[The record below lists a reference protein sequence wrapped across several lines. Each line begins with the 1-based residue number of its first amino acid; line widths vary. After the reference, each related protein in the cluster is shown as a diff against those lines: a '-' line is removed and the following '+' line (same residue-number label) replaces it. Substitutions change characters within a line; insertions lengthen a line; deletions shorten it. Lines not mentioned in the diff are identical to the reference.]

1 MSTRKWNAAAVY
13 CKAGILIGAVLM
25 LAGCATEPH
34 RGLEE
39 ATQNLNRAK
48 QDPKIANNAQV
59 ALYDAEQTINR
70 AHEAWEEDE
79 DEEYIDHLAYMANQQ
94 IKIAEANA
102 QEKISNDEFEQLS
115 GKSKQMQLDARTRE
129 LTDLKAQTLT
139 LGDTLFQTGQADLKP
154 EASQNLYRLV
164 SFLKENPNRKVV
176 VEGHTDS
183 VGSSHRNQ
191 RLSEMRAQSVANFLI
206 SNGVESSR
214 ITDVGYGEEY
224 PVDTNS
230 TSSGRANNR
239 RVEVVIMNEGEEP
252 RLRR

>member
-34 RGLEE
+34 RGLED
-39 ATQNLNRAK
+39 AKQNLNRAK

-70 AHEAWEEDE
+70 AHDAWEEDE
-79 DEEYIDHLAYMANQQ
+79 DEEYVDHLAYMANQQ

-102 QEKISNDEFEQLS
+102 QEKMSNDEFEQLS
-115 GKSKQMQLDARTRE
+115 DKSEQMQLDARTKE
-129 LTDLKAQTLT
+129 LTDLRAQTIT
-139 LGDTLFQTGQADLKP
+139 LGDMLFQTGQAELKP
-154 EASQNLYRLV
+154 GASQNLYRLA
-164 SFLKENPNRKVV
+164 SFLKENPKRKVV

>member
-1 MSTRKWNAAAVY
+1 MSTRKWNTAAVY

-39 ATQNLNRAK
+39 AKQNLNRAK

-70 AHEAWEEDE
+70 AHDAWEEDE
-79 DEEYIDHLAYMANQQ
+79 DEEYVDHLAYMANQQ

-102 QEKISNDEFEQLS
+102 QEKMSNDEFEQLS
-115 GKSKQMQLDARTRE
+115 EKSKQMQLDARTKE
-129 LTDLKAQTLT
+129 LTELKAQTLT

-154 EASQNLYRLV
+154 GASQNLYRLV

>member
-39 ATQNLNRAK
+39 AKQNLNRAK

-70 AHEAWEEDE
+70 AHDAWEEDE
-79 DEEYIDHLAYMANQQ
+79 DEEYVDHLAYMANQQ

-102 QEKISNDEFEQLS
+102 QEKMSNDEFEQLS
-115 GKSKQMQLDARTRE
+115 EKSKQMQLDARTKE
-129 LTDLKAQTLT
+129 LTELKAQTLT

-154 EASQNLYRLV
+154 GASQNLYRLV